1 MMLYFL
7 KFENT
12 NSILDFT
19 FSWIIFQEERCR
31 SHWAYRIVWELP
43 ISNSGSRIRC
53 WYQTVSYTG
62 IRWEHLRMWDWLWNI
77 CRQCDPFRD
86 SRSEAWRKFV
96 FKEWNTQK
104 ELNGAVL
111 LNELMYPRAF
121 WLIDVKQCVP
131 GSSYLCA
138 LLCTQSQAAS
148 LILSSRSGHKMTFFF
163 KLQVTHRQT
172 SRCIETQS
180 MSTLNPHSTNGVL
193 GQHEPNIVL
202 PCFTEAP
209 EIRFSCRSSVY
220 NQTLTDTTPWFRRTC
235 RQIKVLQHAARGA
248 SNSAPRRDS
257 LPCNDYTSI
266 YKHCAK
272 HMGYSGGSMFKE
284 TSWKCTKGSIIST
297 CEAAGNLGGSRA
309 PQTQGFRKMLR
320 CHGSIRN
327 SKKNWYG

>member
-163 KLQVTHRQT
+163 
-172 SRCIETQS
+172 
-180 MSTLNPHSTNGVL
+180 
-193 GQHEPNIVL
+193 
-202 PCFTEAP
+202 
-209 EIRFSCRSSVY
+209 
-220 NQTLTDTTPWFRRTC
+220 
-235 RQIKVLQHAARGA
+235 
-248 SNSAPRRDS
+248 
-257 LPCNDYTSI
+257 
-266 YKHCAK
+266 
-272 HMGYSGGSMFKE
+272 
-284 TSWKCTKGSIIST
+284 
-297 CEAAGNLGGSRA
+297 
-309 PQTQGFRKMLR
+309 
-320 CHGSIRN
+320 
-327 SKKNWYG
+327 